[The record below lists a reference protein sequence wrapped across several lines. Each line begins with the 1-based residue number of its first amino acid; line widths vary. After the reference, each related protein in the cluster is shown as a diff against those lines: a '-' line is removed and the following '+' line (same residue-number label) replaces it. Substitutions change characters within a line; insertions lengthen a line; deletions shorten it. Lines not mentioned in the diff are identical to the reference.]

1 MRTAP
6 AGLAATT
13 VAAEVAKG
21 WGLPVSRLRYVALG
35 GGSYHWVAAASD
47 GGKYF
52 LTVDDLQDKPW
63 LGADPDSAFRGL
75 RAAFDTALTLRD
87 QARLDFVVAP
97 VPSVYGQSARRLTPH
112 YSLAV
117 FPHVAGQAG
126 RWGTDLTRRDRN
138 ELAHLLGELH
148 RSTPAVE
155 ALARRRDAALPGR
168 AGLEAAL
175 GDLDQPWT
183 GGPFAEQ
190 ARAALAA
197 GAGTVRDWLAAFDS
211 LAAHLLDSDA
221 SLVVTHGEPHPG
233 NIMRAGSQLMLIDW
247 DTVALAPPER
257 DLWMLDDAPHGVLA
271 RYSKATGRTVDTIAI
286 NYYRLAWTLADIA
299 SFTGRLRSAHARDR
313 DTEHAWQALKISLDP
328 ESLARSGPFG
338 RGQRRRWWLRPWQR
352 AAR

>member
-13 VAAEVAKG
+13 VAAEVAKC

-35 GGSYHWVAAASD
+35 GGSYHWFAAASD
-47 GGKYF
+47 GGRYF

-63 LGADPDSAFRGL
+63 LGADPDSAFCGL

-97 VPSVYGQSARRLTPH
+97 VLSVHGQSAHRLNSR

-117 FPHVAGQAG
+117 FPYVAGKAG
-126 RWGTDLTRRDRN
+126 RWGTDLTGRDRN
-138 ELAHLLGELH
+138 ALASLLAELH
-148 RSTPAVE
+148 RSTPAVG
-155 ALARRRDAALPGR
+155 ALARRRGMALPGR

-183 GGPFAEQ
+183 GGPFAVQ

-197 GAGTVRDWLAAFDS
+197 GAGTVRDWLAEFDS
-211 LAAHLLDSDA
+211 LAAHLPDSDA

-257 DLWMLDDAPHGVLA
+257 DLWMLDDAPPGVLPG
-271 RYSKATGRTVDTIAI
+271 YTKATGRTVDTMALS
-286 NYYRLAWTLADIA
+286 YYRLAWTLADIA
-299 SFTGRLRSAHARDR
+299 SFTGRLRSAHERNP
-313 DTEHAWQALKISLDP
+313 DTEHAWQALRVCFDP
-328 ESLARSGPFG
+328 ESSARSGPFG
-338 RGQRRRWWLRPWQR
+338 RRQRRRWWRRPWQR

>member
-1 MRTAP
+1 VRTAP
-6 AGLAATT
+6 VGLAAPT
-13 VAAEVAKG
+13 VVGEVATG
-21 WGLPVSRLRYVALG
+21 WGVQVSGLRYVALG
-35 GGSYHWVAAASD
+35 GGSYHWVAVAKD
-47 GGKYF
+47 GRQYF

-75 RAAFDTALTLRD
+75 RAAFDTALTLHD
-87 QARLDFVVAP
+87 QARLDFVIAP
-97 VPSVYGQSARRLTPH
+97 IPSVHGQSARRLTER

-117 FPHVAGQAG
+117 FPYVAGQAG

-138 ELAHLLGELH
+138 ALARLLAELH
-148 RSTPAVE
+148 RCAPAVE
-155 ALARRRDAALPGR
+155 ALATRRGVALPGR

-197 GAGTVRDWLAAFDS
+197 SAGTVRGWMAAFDS
-211 LAAHLLDSDA
+211 LAAHVRDSDA
-221 SLVVTHGEPHPG
+221 TLVVTHGEPHPG
-233 NIMRAGSQLMLIDW
+233 NIMHAGTQLMLIDW

-257 DLWMLDDAPHGVLA
+257 DLWMLDDGPLG
-271 RYSKATGRTVDTIAI
+271 RYSAASGRTVDTMAI
-286 NYYRLAWTLADIA
+286 SFYRLAWTLTDIA
-299 SFTGRLRSAHARDR
+299 SFTGRLRSAHERNTDI
-313 DTEHAWQALKISLDP
+313 EHAWRSLKVSLDP

-338 RGQRRRWWLRPWQR
+338 RRQRRPWRRPCQR

>member
-6 AGLAATT
+6 VGLAATT

-21 WGLPVSRLRYVALG
+21 WGLPVSGLRYVALG
-35 GGSYHWVAAASD
+35 GGSYHWVASVSD
-47 GGKYF
+47 GRKYF

-87 QARLDFVVAP
+87 QARLDFMVAP
-97 VPSVYGQSARRLTPH
+97 VPSVDGQSARRLTPR

-126 RWGTDLTRRDRN
+126 RWGTDLARRDRN
-138 ELAHLLGELH
+138 ALASLLAELH
-148 RSTPAVE
+148 RSTPAVA
-155 ALARRRDAALPGR
+155 ALAQRRGTALPGR

-175 GDLDQPWT
+175 GDFDQPWT

-197 GAGTVRDWLAAFDS
+197 GAGSVRDWLAEFDS
-211 LAAHLLDSDA
+211 LAARLLDRDA

-247 DTVALAPPER
+247 DTVALAQPER
-257 DLWMLDDAPHGVLA
+257 DLWMLDDAPPGVLA
-271 RYSKATGRTVDTIAI
+271 RYTKATGRTVDTMAI
-286 NYYRLAWTLADIA
+286 SYYRLAWTLADIA
-299 SFTGRLRSAHARDR
+299 SFTGRLRSAHERNL
-313 DTEHAWQALKISLDP
+313 DTEHAWQSLQVCFDP
-328 ESLARSGPFG
+328 ESLTRHGPFG
-338 RGQRRRWWLRPWQR
+338 RRQRRRWWGRPWQR